1 MVANPVVEAKLVE
14 EIDKVVGSDEV
25 QAHHIPQLGYL
36 DWCIKETLRLLPP
49 AGSFQRMSFDEG
61 LLLGG
66 KWHIPKLAPVTVDI
80 FALHHD
86 KETWG
91 SDADRFVPER
101 WAKGPPHPA
110 SYMPFASGPRGCI
123 GKEFSLIEQ
132 KIVAVKLLQNFVM
145 KSPESWAPRKGS
157 TLIKASEPLA
167 QPVLGIDAEFS
178 PRQTF
183 VGASAPVEL
192 RRRP

>member
-1 MVANPVVEAKLVE
+1 MAFA
-14 EIDKVVGSDEV
+14 
-25 QAHHIPQLGYL
+25 
-36 DWCIKETLRLLPP
+36 
-49 AGSFQRMSFDEG
+49 EG

-66 KWHIPKLAPVTVDI
+66 KWRLPKFAPIIVDV

-91 SDADRFVPER
+91 SDADCFVPER

-145 KSPESWAPRKGS
+145 KSLESWSPRKDS
-157 TLIKASEPLA
+157 VLIKASEPLTR
-167 QPVLGIDAEFS
+167 PLLGIDAEFS
-178 PRQTF
+178 PRQFF

-192 RRRP
+192 RRRPGRPGRQPAQPAKFGGC